1 MTKESDVSM
10 KNSLLFSYDVDVALV
25 ARRRIQ
31 IEPDKKRAIFVAERG
46 RVDFVYNTAALEGNP
61 FTFPEVKTLLDGIT
75 VGGHKLSDAE
85 QVLRLNQALSYV
97 IGLVKDEK
105 FELSAATA
113 KTIQGI
119 VAKDEALKWGEFRD
133 GIVFIQGTDYK
144 VPRADQLNALFEQG
158 RQVLAEIEDPLH
170 RAFLVFLWG
179 SLIQF
184 FYDGNKRTSRFM
196 CNGILMS
203 AGYPPMMITAKEQL
217 PYNQV
222 MANFYD
228 TQDATAAL
236 VWFYGVYEERITQF
250 GFSPSPQA

>member
-1 MTKESDVSM
+1 MGRRVSWEI
-10 KNSLLFSYDVDVALV
+10 YTC
-25 ARRRIQ
+25 
-31 IEPDKKRAIFVAERG
+31 IEKQNMAV
-46 RVDFVYNTAALEGNP
+46 
-61 FTFPEVKTLLDGIT
+61 
-75 VGGHKLSDAE
+75 
-85 QVLRLNQALSYV
+85 QAML
-97 IGLVKDEK
+97 
-105 FELSAATA
+105 
-113 KTIQGI
+113 
-119 VAKDEALKWGEFRD
+119 FRD

-144 VPRADQLNALFEQG
+144 VPPADQLNALFEQG

-184 FYDGNKRTSRFM
+184 FFDGNKRTSRFI

-222 MANFYD
+222 MARFND
-228 TQDATAAL
+228 TQDATVAL